1 VQRNPSLQGPP
12 SAFLGTVDAERAGA
26 KITYDAFAAGYDV
39 FNRRYMYERWTGR
52 LLAKAE
58 ENGLSGKRLLDVG
71 CGTGLSFITLLA
83 QGWEVTGC
91 DISPLMLEKAREKVG
106 EDVSLVVADMRELPE
121 LGEFDL
127 IWSVDDAVNYL
138 MSREELEA
146 ALRGMRRNLAPDGIV
161 LFDVNT
167 LTGYR
172 GFWSSEVVVEHDG
185 QRFVWRGQGAEDPV
199 PGSVFES
206 RLGGEGQGV
215 EEHVH
220 RQRHFPE
227 AEVLAAIEAAGLRC
241 VEVAGELEGELS
253 TGVDEGLH
261 TKAVYVCK
269 A

>member
-1 VQRNPSLQGPP
+1 VTASNQAEAQR
-12 SAFLGTVDAERAGA
+12 
-26 KITYDAFAAGYDV
+26 TYDAFAAGYDV
-39 FNRRYMYERWTGR
+39 FNHRYMYERWTGR

-71 CGTGLSFITLLA
+71 CGTGLSFIALLE

-91 DISPLMLEKAREKVG
+91 DISPAMLELAREKVG
-106 EDVSLVVADMRELPE
+106 EDVRLVVADMRELPV

-138 MSREELEA
+138 MSGAELEA
-146 ALRGMRRNLAPDGIV
+146 AFSGMRRNLAPDGIV

-167 LTGYR
+167 ITGYR

-185 QRFVWRGQGAEDPV
+185 RRFVWRGKGAGEDAV
-199 PGSVFES
+199 PGSIFES
-206 RLGGEGQGV
+206 HLGGEGEGV
-215 EEHVH
+215 EAHVH

-253 TGVDEGLH
+253 TGVDEDLN